1 MLKRKRMT
9 TGRAYDVI
17 YHGWGG
23 AIVYASVFSCGRI
36 KSDVICKARLN
47 NASMCNARL
56 AVDTV

>member
-1 MLKRKRMT
+1 MT